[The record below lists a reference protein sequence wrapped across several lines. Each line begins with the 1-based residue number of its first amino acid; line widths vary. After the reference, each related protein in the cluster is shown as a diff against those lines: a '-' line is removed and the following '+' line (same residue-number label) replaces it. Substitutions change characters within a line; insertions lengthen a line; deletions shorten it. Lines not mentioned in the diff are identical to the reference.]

1 MCLTSTNHKIG
12 DHVNDVDTARKQW
25 VGLLKALVVVAASVF
40 AFSSTAQAE
49 ESEFSIVASV
59 QNQTID
65 GGVATKNPV
74 AGVSIAVT
82 TAMGAP
88 VGEGITDA
96 SGIVTI
102 TVPAKDAYLVSIDL
116 ATLPDGITLIDETK
130 TQASIEK
137 DSFTTNTKRV
147 TFFAGSSTATGA
159 PLFDRVAQRLVDG
172 IRLGLI
178 IAICSVG
185 LSLIFGT
192 TGLTNFAHGEM
203 VTFGGLI
210 AFWFNVL
217 LGVPLLIAAPLV
229 IALGGVF
236 GLAMNAVIFAKLRK
250 RGIGLIS
257 QLVVSV
263 GLSIMLRN
271 MYLYQFGGRTRPLD
285 DFSLQVA
292 KSFGPVSITMRDLT
306 TAIIS
311 LIALVAVAL
320 YLQKSRTGKAIRA
333 VSDNPNLA
341 SSTGIDTQKII
352 RIVWFAG
359 GALAAMGGV
368 FRGLDEQVG
377 FEMGSGLIF
386 LMFAGITLGGLG
398 SAYGA
403 LVGGFLVGILVELA
417 SLVVPAELKNAP
429 ALFILIIVLVVRPQ
443 GILGRKQRVG

>member
-1 MCLTSTNHKIG
+1 MHTEFGVEVAENENSKSRFF
-12 DHVNDVDTARKQW
+12 A
-25 VGLLKALVVVAASVF
+25 VGRAFAVVLAAMFMFSAPGVAHAADSDN
-40 AFSSTAQAE
+40 
-49 ESEFSIVASV
+49 SIIVSV
-59 QNQTID
+59 QNQANNNGVSEKKPVVGVKISVTNLA
-65 GGVATKNPV
+65 GVA
-74 AGVSIAVT
+74 
-82 TAMGAP
+82 
-88 VGEGITDA
+88 VGEGVTD
-96 SGIVTI
+96 SVGSVTI
-102 TVPAKDAYLVSIDL
+102 PVPAKDDYVV
-116 ATLPDGITLIDETK
+116 TLDVASLPSGVTLIEGTK
-130 TQASIEK
+130 TVVNIVK
-137 DSFTTNTKRV
+137 DAFTTNAKRV
-147 TFFAGSSTATGA
+147 TFFAGTSGESGA
-159 PLFDRVAQRLVDG
+159 SLMDRIAQRLVDG
-172 IRLGLI
+172 VRLGLI

-217 LGVPLLIAAPLV
+217 LGIPLLIAAPIV
-229 IALGGVF
+229 IALGGVL
-236 GLAMNAVIFAKLRK
+236 GLAMNGVIFAKLRK

-292 KSFGPVSITMRDLT
+292 KHFGPVSITMRDLST
-306 TAIIS
+306 TIIS
-311 LIALVAVAL
+311 FIVLMGVAG
-320 YLQKSRTGKAIRA
+320 YLQRSRTGKAIRA
-333 VSDNPNLA
+333 VSDNPSLA

-403 LVGGFLVGILVELA
+403 LVGGFLVGLLVELA

-429 ALFILIIVLVVRPQ
+429 ALLILIIVLVVRPQ

>member
-1 MCLTSTNHKIG
+1 VTGTNNSKSRIFAVG
-12 DHVNDVDTARKQW
+12 RAFAVLLAALFMFSVPDVAS
-25 VGLLKALVVVAASVF
+25 AAD
-40 AFSSTAQAE
+40 ADN
-49 ESEFSIVASV
+49 SIIISV
-59 QNQTID
+59 QNQANNN
-65 GGVATKNPV
+65 GVSEKKPV
-74 AGVSIAVT
+74 AGVKVSVANLAGMAI
-82 TAMGAP
+82 
-88 VGEGITDA
+88 GEGVTDS
-96 SGIVTI
+96 SGSTTI
-102 TVPAKDAYLVSIDL
+102 SVPAKDNFVVTLDVASLPSGVTLVE
-116 ATLPDGITLIDETK
+116 GTK
-130 TQASIEK
+130 TVVNIVK
-137 DSFTTNTKRV
+137 DAFTTNQKRV
-147 TFFAGSSTATGA
+147 TFFAGSSGESGA
-159 PLFDRVAQRLVDG
+159 SLFDRIAQRLVDG
-172 IRLGLI
+172 VRLGLI

-217 LGVPLLIAAPLV
+217 LGIPLLIAAPVV
-229 IALGGVF
+229 IALGGIL
-236 GLAMNAVIFAKLRK
+236 GLAMNGFIFAKLRK

-271 MYLYQFGGRTRPLD
+271 MFLYQFGGRTRPLD

-292 KSFGPVSITMRDLT
+292 KSFGPVSITMRDLS

-311 LIALVAVAL
+311 LIVLVSVAV

-333 VSDNPNLA
+333 VSDNPSLA

-352 RIVWFAG
+352 RVVWFAG

-377 FEMGSGLIF
+377 FEMGAGLIF

-403 LVGGFLVGILVELA
+403 LVGGFLVGLLVELA

-429 ALFILIIVLVVRPQ
+429 ALLILIIVLVVRPQ

>member
-1 MCLTSTNHKIG
+1 VTGTNNSKSRIFAVG
-12 DHVNDVDTARKQW
+12 RAFAVLLAALFMFSVPDVAS
-25 VGLLKALVVVAASVF
+25 AAD
-40 AFSSTAQAE
+40 ADN
-49 ESEFSIVASV
+49 SIIISV
-59 QNQTID
+59 QNQANTN
-65 GGVATKNPV
+65 GVSEKKPV
-74 AGVSIAVT
+74 AGVKVSVANLAGMAI
-82 TAMGAP
+82 
-88 VGEGITDA
+88 GEGVTDS
-96 SGIVTI
+96 SGSATI
-102 TVPAKDAYLVSIDL
+102 SVPAKDNYVVTLDVASLPSGVTLVE
-116 ATLPDGITLIDETK
+116 GTK
-130 TQASIEK
+130 TVVNIVK
-137 DSFTTNTKRV
+137 DAFTTNQKRV
-147 TFFAGSSTATGA
+147 TFFAGTSGESGA
-159 PLFDRVAQRLVDG
+159 SLFDRIAQRLVDG
-172 IRLGLI
+172 VRLGLI

-217 LGVPLLIAAPLV
+217 LGIPLLIAAPVV
-229 IALGGVF
+229 IALGGVL
-236 GLAMNAVIFAKLRK
+236 GLAMNGFIFAKLRK

-271 MYLYQFGGRTRPLD
+271 MFLYQFGGRTRPLD

-292 KSFGPVSITMRDLT
+292 KSFGPVSITMRDLS

-311 LIALVAVAL
+311 LIVLVSVAV

-333 VSDNPNLA
+333 VSDNPSLA

-352 RIVWFAG
+352 RVVWFAG

-377 FEMGSGLIF
+377 FEMGAGLIF

-403 LVGGFLVGILVELA
+403 LVGGFLVGLLVELA

-429 ALFILIIVLVVRPQ
+429 ALLILIIVLVVRPQ

>member
-1 MCLTSTNHKIG
+1 MTGTNNSKSRIFAVG
-12 DHVNDVDTARKQW
+12 RAFAVLLAALFMFSVPDVAS
-25 VGLLKALVVVAASVF
+25 AAD
-40 AFSSTAQAE
+40 ADN
-49 ESEFSIVASV
+49 SIIISV
-59 QNQTID
+59 QNQANTN
-65 GGVATKNPV
+65 GVSEKKPV
-74 AGVSIAVT
+74 AGVKVSVANLAGMAI
-82 TAMGAP
+82 
-88 VGEGITDA
+88 GEGVTDS
-96 SGIVTI
+96 SGSATI
-102 TVPAKDAYLVSIDL
+102 PVPAKDNYVVTLDVASLPSGVTLVE
-116 ATLPDGITLIDETK
+116 GTK
-130 TQASIEK
+130 TVVNIVK
-137 DSFTTNTKRV
+137 DAFTTNQKRV
-147 TFFAGSSTATGA
+147 TFFAGSSGESGA
-159 PLFDRVAQRLVDG
+159 SLFDRIAQRLVDG
-172 IRLGLI
+172 VRLGLI

-217 LGVPLLIAAPLV
+217 LGIPLLIAAPVV
-229 IALGGVF
+229 IALGGVL
-236 GLAMNAVIFAKLRK
+236 GLAMNGFIFAKLRK

-263 GLSIMLRN
+263 GRSIMLRN
-271 MYLYQFGGRTRPLD
+271 LFLYQFGGRTRPLD

-292 KSFGPVSITMRDLT
+292 KSFGPVSITMRDLS

-311 LIALVAVAL
+311 LIVLVSVAV

-333 VSDNPNLA
+333 VSDNPSLA

-352 RIVWFAG
+352 RVVWFAG

-377 FEMGSGLIF
+377 FEMGAGLIF

-403 LVGGFLVGILVELA
+403 LVGGFLVGLLVELA

-429 ALFILIIVLVVRPQ
+429 ALLILIIVLVVRPQ

>member
-1 MCLTSTNHKIG
+1 MTEIDNSKTRCFA
-12 DHVNDVDTARKQW
+12 VAR
-25 VGLLKALVVVAASVF
+25 AFAVVLGVLFVLSAPGVASA
-40 AFSSTAQAE
+40 AD
-49 ESEFSIVASV
+49 SENSIIVSV
-59 QNQTID
+59 QNQENSNGVSEKKPVT
-65 GGVATKNPV
+65 GVKVSVANLSGVA
-74 AGVSIAVT
+74 I
-82 TAMGAP
+82 
-88 VGEGITDA
+88 GEGVTD
-96 SGIVTI
+96 SGGIATI
-102 TVPAKDAYLVSIDL
+102 AVPAKDDYVVTLDVASLPSGVTLVE
-116 ATLPDGITLIDETK
+116 GTK
-130 TQASIEK
+130 TEVNIAK
-137 DSFTTNTKRV
+137 DAFTTNTKRV
-147 TFFAGSSTATGA
+147 TFFAGSVGESGA
-159 PLFDRVAQRLVDG
+159 SLFDRIAQRLVDG

-217 LGVPLLIAAPLV
+217 LGIPLLIAAPLV
-229 IALGGVF
+229 IALGGVL
-236 GLAMNAVIFAKLRK
+236 GLAMNGIIFAKLRK

-311 LIALVAVAL
+311 LVVLLGVAAF
-320 YLQKSRTGKAIRA
+320 LQRSRTGKAIRA
-333 VSDNPNLA
+333 VSDNPSLA

-352 RIVWFAG
+352 RVVWFAG

-403 LVGGFLVGILVELA
+403 LIGGFFVGLLVEMA

-429 ALFILIIVLVVRPQ
+429 ALLILIIVLVVRPQ

>member
-1 MCLTSTNHKIG
+1 MRLLLAVIGAVCLFGLSNG
-12 DHVNDVDTARKQW
+12 SAR
-25 VGLLKALVVVAASVF
+25 AA
-40 AFSSTAQAE
+40 
-49 ESEFSIVASV
+49 ESEFTITASV
-59 QNQTID
+59 QDQVVSGSST
-65 GGVATKNPV
+65 TRNPV
-74 AGVSIAVT
+74 AGVVIVVT
-82 TAMGAP
+82 DKAGTE
-88 VGEGITDA
+88 VVRGETGSD
-96 SGIVTI
+96 GTI
-102 TVPAKDAYLVSIDL
+102 SLPVPAKDYYV
-116 ATLPDGITLIDETK
+116 ITLDV
-130 TQASIEK
+130 ASLPEGVSLINEEKFSTIIEK
-137 DSFTTNTKRV
+137 DAFTTNDKLVR
-147 TFFAGSSTATGA
+147 FFTGAGSTSSVS
-159 PLFDRVAQRLVDG
+159 LFDKILQRSVDG

-203 VTFGGLI
+203 VTFGGLM
-210 AFWFNVL
+210 AFWLNVIIGIPLL
-217 LGVPLLIAAPLV
+217 LGAPLV
-229 IALGGVF
+229 VVLGGLF
-236 GLAMNAVIFAKLRK
+236 GYLFNELIFGRLRK

-271 MYLYQFGGRTRPLD
+271 FFLYQFGGRTRPLD

-292 KSFGPVSITMRDLT
+292 KKFGPISITMRDLT

-311 LIALVAVAL
+311 LIVLVAVAMF
-320 YLQKSRTGKAIRA
+320 LQRSRTGKAIRA
-333 VSDNPNLA
+333 VSDNAALA
-341 SSTGIDTQKII
+341 SSTGIDTQRII
-352 RIVWFAG
+352 RIVWIAG
-359 GALAAMGGV
+359 GALAALGGL

-403 LVGGFLVGILVELA
+403 LVGGFFVGLFVELA

-429 ALFILIIVLVVRPQ
+429 ALLILVVVLIVRPQ

>member
-1 MCLTSTNHKIG
+1 MTSTDNSKSRFFAVG
-12 DHVNDVDTARKQW
+12 RAFAVLLAALFMFSAPDVAS
-25 VGLLKALVVVAASVF
+25 AAD
-40 AFSSTAQAE
+40 ADN
-49 ESEFSIVASV
+49 SIIISV
-59 QNQTID
+59 QNQANNN
-65 GGVATKNPV
+65 GVSEKKPV
-74 AGVSIAVT
+74 AGVKVSVANLAG
-82 TAMGAP
+82 TAI
-88 VGEGITDA
+88 GEGVTDS
-96 SGIVTI
+96 SGSTTI
-102 TVPAKDAYLVSIDL
+102 SVPAKDNYVVTLDVASLPSGVTLVE
-116 ATLPDGITLIDETK
+116 GTK
-130 TQASIEK
+130 TVVNIVK
-137 DSFTTNTKRV
+137 DAFTTNQKRV
-147 TFFAGSSTATGA
+147 TFFAGSSGESGA
-159 PLFDRVAQRLVDG
+159 SLFDRIAQRLVDG
-172 IRLGLI
+172 VRLGLI

-217 LGVPLLIAAPLV
+217 LGIPLLIAAPVV
-229 IALGGVF
+229 IALGGVL
-236 GLAMNAVIFAKLRK
+236 GLAMNGFIFAKLRK

-271 MYLYQFGGRTRPLD
+271 MFLYQFGGRTRPLD

-292 KSFGPVSITMRDLT
+292 KSFGPVSITMRDLS

-311 LIALVAVAL
+311 LIVLVSVAV

-333 VSDNPNLA
+333 VSDNPSLA

-352 RIVWFAG
+352 RVVWFAG

-377 FEMGSGLIF
+377 FEMGAGLIF

-403 LVGGFLVGILVELA
+403 LVGGFLVGLLVELA

-429 ALFILIIVLVVRPQ
+429 ALLILIIVLVVRPQ

>member
-1 MCLTSTNHKIG
+1 VTSTNNSKSRFFAVG
-12 DHVNDVDTARKQW
+12 RAFAVLLAALFMFSAPDVAS
-25 VGLLKALVVVAASVF
+25 AAD
-40 AFSSTAQAE
+40 ADN
-49 ESEFSIVASV
+49 SIIISV
-59 QNQTID
+59 QNQANTN
-65 GGVATKNPV
+65 GVSEKKPV
-74 AGVSIAVT
+74 AGVKVSVANLSGMAI
-82 TAMGAP
+82 
-88 VGEGITDA
+88 GEGVTDS
-96 SGIVTI
+96 SGSATI
-102 TVPAKDAYLVSIDL
+102 SVPAKDNYVVTLDVASLPSGVTLVE
-116 ATLPDGITLIDETK
+116 GTK
-130 TQASIEK
+130 TVVNIVK
-137 DSFTTNTKRV
+137 DAFTTNQKRV
-147 TFFAGSSTATGA
+147 TFFAGTSGESGA
-159 PLFDRVAQRLVDG
+159 SLFDRIAQRLVDG
-172 IRLGLI
+172 VRLGLI

-217 LGVPLLIAAPLV
+217 LGIPLLIAAPLV
-229 IALGGVF
+229 IALGGVL
-236 GLAMNAVIFAKLRK
+236 GLAMNGFIFAKLRK

-271 MYLYQFGGRTRPLD
+271 MFLYQFGGRTRPLD

-292 KSFGPVSITMRDLT
+292 KSFGPVSITMRDLS

-311 LIALVAVAL
+311 LVVLISVAV

-333 VSDNPNLA
+333 VSDNPSLA

-352 RIVWFAG
+352 RVVWFAG

-377 FEMGSGLIF
+377 FEMGAGLIF

-403 LVGGFLVGILVELA
+403 LVGGFLVGLLVELA

-429 ALFILIIVLVVRPQ
+429 ALLILIIVLVVRPQ

>member
-1 MCLTSTNHKIG
+1 MRLLLAVIGAVCLFGLSNG
-12 DHVNDVDTARKQW
+12 SAR
-25 VGLLKALVVVAASVF
+25 AA
-40 AFSSTAQAE
+40 
-49 ESEFSIVASV
+49 ESEFTITASV
-59 QNQTID
+59 QDQVVSGSST
-65 GGVATKNPV
+65 TRNPV
-74 AGVSIAVT
+74 AGVVIVVT
-82 TAMGAP
+82 DKAGTE
-88 VGEGITDA
+88 VVRGETGSD
-96 SGIVTI
+96 GTI
-102 TVPAKDAYLVSIDL
+102 SLPVPAKDYYV
-116 ATLPDGITLIDETK
+116 ITLDV
-130 TQASIEK
+130 ASLPEGVSLINEERFSAIIEK
-137 DSFTTNTKRV
+137 DAFTTNDKLVR
-147 TFFAGSSTATGA
+147 FFTGAGSTSSVS
-159 PLFDRVAQRLVDG
+159 LFDKILQRSVDG

-203 VTFGGLI
+203 VTFGGLM
-210 AFWFNVL
+210 AFWLNVIIGIPLL
-217 LGVPLLIAAPLV
+217 LGAPLV
-229 IALGGVF
+229 VVLGGLF
-236 GLAMNAVIFAKLRK
+236 GYLFNELIFGRLRK

-271 MYLYQFGGRTRPLD
+271 FFLYQFGGRTRPLD

-292 KSFGPVSITMRDLT
+292 KKFGPVSITMRDLT

-311 LIALVAVAL
+311 LIVLVAVAMF
-320 YLQKSRTGKAIRA
+320 LQRSRTGKAIRA
-333 VSDNPNLA
+333 VSDNAALA
-341 SSTGIDTQKII
+341 SSTGIDTQRII
-352 RIVWFAG
+352 RIVWIAG
-359 GALAAMGGV
+359 GALAALGGL

-403 LVGGFLVGILVELA
+403 LVGGFFVGLFVELA

-429 ALFILIIVLVVRPQ
+429 ALLILVVVLIVRPQ

>member
-1 MCLTSTNHKIG
+1 MTGTNNSKSRIFAVG
-12 DHVNDVDTARKQW
+12 RAFAVLLAALFMFSVPDVAS
-25 VGLLKALVVVAASVF
+25 AAD
-40 AFSSTAQAE
+40 ADN
-49 ESEFSIVASV
+49 SIIISV
-59 QNQTID
+59 QNQANTN
-65 GGVATKNPV
+65 GVSEKKPV
-74 AGVSIAVT
+74 AGVKVSVANLAGMAI
-82 TAMGAP
+82 
-88 VGEGITDA
+88 GEGVTDS
-96 SGIVTI
+96 SGSATI
-102 TVPAKDAYLVSIDL
+102 SVPAKDNYVVTLDVASLPSGVTLVE
-116 ATLPDGITLIDETK
+116 GTK
-130 TQASIEK
+130 TVVNIVK
-137 DSFTTNTKRV
+137 DAFTTNQKRV
-147 TFFAGSSTATGA
+147 TFFAGSSGESGA
-159 PLFDRVAQRLVDG
+159 SLFDRIAQRLVDG
-172 IRLGLI
+172 VRLGLI

-217 LGVPLLIAAPLV
+217 LGIPLLIAAPVV
-229 IALGGVF
+229 IALGGVL
-236 GLAMNAVIFAKLRK
+236 GLAMNGFIFSKLRK

-271 MYLYQFGGRTRPLD
+271 MFLYQFGGRTRPLD

-292 KSFGPVSITMRDLT
+292 KSFGPVSITMRDLS

-311 LIALVAVAL
+311 LIVLVSVAV

-333 VSDNPNLA
+333 VSDNPSLA

-352 RIVWFAG
+352 RVVWCAG

-377 FEMGSGLIF
+377 FEMGAGLIF

-403 LVGGFLVGILVELA
+403 LVGGFLVGLLVELA

-429 ALFILIIVLVVRPQ
+429 ALLILIIVLVVRPQ

>member
-1 MCLTSTNHKIG
+1 MTSTDNSKSRFFAVG
-12 DHVNDVDTARKQW
+12 RAFAVLLAALFMFSAPDVAS
-25 VGLLKALVVVAASVF
+25 AAD
-40 AFSSTAQAE
+40 ADN
-49 ESEFSIVASV
+49 SIIISV
-59 QNQTID
+59 QNQANNN
-65 GGVATKNPV
+65 GVSEKKPV
-74 AGVSIAVT
+74 AGVKVSVANLAG
-82 TAMGAP
+82 TAI
-88 VGEGITDA
+88 GEGVTDS
-96 SGIVTI
+96 SGSTTI
-102 TVPAKDAYLVSIDL
+102 SVPAKDNYVVTLDVASLPSGVTLVE
-116 ATLPDGITLIDETK
+116 GTK
-130 TQASIEK
+130 TVVNIVK
-137 DSFTTNTKRV
+137 DAFTTNQKRV
-147 TFFAGSSTATGA
+147 TFFAGSSGESGA
-159 PLFDRVAQRLVDG
+159 SLFDRIAQRLVDG
-172 IRLGLI
+172 VRLGLI

-217 LGVPLLIAAPLV
+217 LGIPLLIAAPVV
-229 IALGGVF
+229 IALGGVL
-236 GLAMNAVIFAKLRK
+236 GLAMNGFIFAKLRK

-271 MYLYQFGGRTRPLD
+271 MFLYQFGGRTRPLD

-292 KSFGPVSITMRDLT
+292 KSFGPVSITMRDLS

-311 LIALVAVAL
+311 LIVLVSVAV

-333 VSDNPNLA
+333 VSDNPSLA

-352 RIVWFAG
+352 RVVWFAG

-377 FEMGSGLIF
+377 FEMGAGLIF

-403 LVGGFLVGILVELA
+403 LVGGFLVGLLVELA

-429 ALFILIIVLVVRPQ
+429 ALLIFIIVLVVRPQ

>member
-1 MCLTSTNHKIG
+1 VTDKNNWKSRVFAI
-12 DHVNDVDTARKQW
+12 AR
-25 VGLLKALVVVAASVF
+25 AFAVVVGALIMFSAPGTASAAD
-40 AFSSTAQAE
+40 
-49 ESEFSIVASV
+49 SENSIIVSV
-59 QNQTID
+59 QDQANNN
-65 GGVATKNPV
+65 GVSEKEPV
-74 AGVSIAVT
+74 AGVKVSVT
-82 TAMGAP
+82 NPAGLAI
-88 VGEGITDA
+88 GEGVTDSA
-96 SGIVTI
+96 GLATI
-102 TVPAKDAYLVSIDL
+102 PVPAKDDYVVTLDVASLPSGVTLVE
-116 ATLPDGITLIDETK
+116 GTK
-130 TQASIEK
+130 TVVNIVK
-137 DSFTTNTKRV
+137 DSFTTNSKRV
-147 TFFAGSSTATGA
+147 TFFAGSAGESGA
-159 PLFDRVAQRLVDG
+159 SLFDRVAQRLVDG

-217 LGVPLLIAAPLV
+217 LGIPLLIAAPLV
-229 IALGGVF
+229 IALGGVL
-236 GLAMNAVIFAKLRK
+236 GLAMNGIIFAKLRK

-311 LIALVAVAL
+311 LVVLLGVAAF
-320 YLQKSRTGKAIRA
+320 LQRSRTGKAIRA
-333 VSDNPNLA
+333 VSDNPSLA

-352 RIVWFAG
+352 RVVWFAG
-359 GALAAMGGV
+359 GALAAMGGI

-403 LVGGFLVGILVELA
+403 LIGGFFVGLLVELA

-429 ALFILIIVLVVRPQ
+429 ALLILIIVLVVRPQ

>member
-1 MCLTSTNHKIG
+1 MTGTKNSKSRIFAVGRAFAVLLAALFMFS
-12 DHVNDVDTARKQW
+12 VPDVAS
-25 VGLLKALVVVAASVF
+25 AAD
-40 AFSSTAQAE
+40 ADN
-49 ESEFSIVASV
+49 SIIISV
-59 QNQTID
+59 QNQANTN
-65 GGVATKNPV
+65 GVSEKKPV
-74 AGVSIAVT
+74 AGVKVSVANLAGMAI
-82 TAMGAP
+82 
-88 VGEGITDA
+88 GEGVTDS
-96 SGIVTI
+96 SGSATI
-102 TVPAKDAYLVSIDL
+102 SVPAKDNYVVTLDVASLPSGVTLVE
-116 ATLPDGITLIDETK
+116 GTK
-130 TQASIEK
+130 TVVNIVK
-137 DSFTTNTKRV
+137 DAFTTNQKRV
-147 TFFAGSSTATGA
+147 TFFAGSSGESGA
-159 PLFDRVAQRLVDG
+159 SLFDRIAQRLVDG
-172 IRLGLI
+172 VRLGLI

-217 LGVPLLIAAPLV
+217 LGIPLLIAAPVV
-229 IALGGVF
+229 IALGGVL
-236 GLAMNAVIFAKLRK
+236 GLAMNGFIFAKLRK

-271 MYLYQFGGRTRPLD
+271 MFLYQFGGRTRPLD

-292 KSFGPVSITMRDLT
+292 KSFGPVSITIRDLS

-311 LIALVAVAL
+311 LIVLVSVAV

-333 VSDNPNLA
+333 VSDNPSLA

-352 RIVWFAG
+352 RVVWFAG

-377 FEMGSGLIF
+377 FEMGAGLIF

-403 LVGGFLVGILVELA
+403 LVGGFLVGLLVELA

-429 ALFILIIVLVVRPQ
+429 ALLILIIVLVVRPQ

>member
-1 MCLTSTNHKIG
+1 VIE
-12 DHVNDVDTARKQW
+12 TAAASKKW
-25 VGLLKALVVVAASVF
+25 TGLCKALAIVAASVF
-40 AFSSTAQAE
+40 AFSASAQAE
-49 ESEFSIVASV
+49 ESGLSIVAAV

-65 GGVATKNPV
+65 GAVATKNPV
-74 AGVSIAVT
+74 AGVLISVT
-82 TAMGAP
+82 TATGSP
-88 VGEGITDA
+88 IGEGTTDSNGTITIVVPEKDTYV
-96 SGIVTI
+96 VTI
-102 TVPAKDAYLVSIDL
+102 DVS
-116 ATLPDGITLIDETK
+116 TLPEDVTLIDESK
-130 TQASIEK
+130 TQSTIEK
-137 DSFTTNTKRV
+137 DSFTTDTKRV
-147 TFFAGSSTATGA
+147 TFFAGSSTSTGA

-217 LGVPLLIAAPLV
+217 LGIPLLIAAPLV
-229 IALGGVF
+229 IALGGVL
-236 GLAMNAVIFAKLRK
+236 GLAMNGIIFAKLRK

-311 LIALVAVAL
+311 LVVLLGVAAF
-320 YLQKSRTGKAIRA
+320 LQRSRTGKAIRA
-333 VSDNPNLA
+333 VSDNPSLA

-352 RIVWFAG
+352 RVVWFAG

-403 LVGGFLVGILVELA
+403 LIGGFFVGLLVELA

-429 ALFILIIVLVVRPQ
+429 ALLILIIVLVVRPQ

>member
-1 MCLTSTNHKIG
+1 MTGTNNSKSRIFAVG
-12 DHVNDVDTARKQW
+12 RAFAVLLAALFMFSVPDVAS
-25 VGLLKALVVVAASVF
+25 AAD
-40 AFSSTAQAE
+40 ADN
-49 ESEFSIVASV
+49 SIIISV
-59 QNQTID
+59 QNQANTN
-65 GGVATKNPV
+65 GVSEKKPV
-74 AGVSIAVT
+74 AGVKVSVANLAGMAI
-82 TAMGAP
+82 
-88 VGEGITDA
+88 GEGVTDSSGSATISVPSKDNYVVTLDVA
-96 SGIVTI
+96 SLPSGVTLVEGTKTVVNIV
-102 TVPAKDAYLVSIDL
+102 KDA
-116 ATLPDGITLIDETK
+116 
-130 TQASIEK
+130 
-137 DSFTTNTKRV
+137 FTTNQKRV
-147 TFFAGSSTATGA
+147 TFFAGSSGESGA
-159 PLFDRVAQRLVDG
+159 SLFDRIAQRLVDG
-172 IRLGLI
+172 VRLGLI

-217 LGVPLLIAAPLV
+217 LGIPLLIAAPVV
-229 IALGGVF
+229 IALGGVL
-236 GLAMNAVIFAKLRK
+236 GLAMNGFIFAKLRK

-271 MYLYQFGGRTRPLD
+271 MFLYQFGGRTRPLD

-292 KSFGPVSITMRDLT
+292 KSFGPVSITMRDLS

-311 LIALVAVAL
+311 LIVLVSVAV

-333 VSDNPNLA
+333 VSDNPSLA

-352 RIVWFAG
+352 RVVWFAG

-377 FEMGSGLIF
+377 FEMGAGLIF

-403 LVGGFLVGILVELA
+403 LVGGFLVGLLVELA

-429 ALFILIIVLVVRPQ
+429 ALLILIIVLVVRPQ

>member
-1 MCLTSTNHKIG
+1 MRLLLAVIGAVCLFGLSNG
-12 DHVNDVDTARKQW
+12 SAR
-25 VGLLKALVVVAASVF
+25 AA
-40 AFSSTAQAE
+40 
-49 ESEFSIVASV
+49 ESEFTITASV
-59 QNQTID
+59 QDQVVSGSST
-65 GGVATKNPV
+65 TRNPV
-74 AGVSIAVT
+74 AGVVIVVT
-82 TAMGAP
+82 DKAGTE
-88 VGEGITDA
+88 VVRGETGSD
-96 SGIVTI
+96 GTI
-102 TVPAKDAYLVSIDL
+102 SLPVPAKDYYV
-116 ATLPDGITLIDETK
+116 ITLDV
-130 TQASIEK
+130 ASLPEGVSLINEEKFSTIIEK
-137 DSFTTNTKRV
+137 DAFTTNDKLVR
-147 TFFAGSSTATGA
+147 FFTGA
-159 PLFDRVAQRLVDG
+159 SATSSVSLFDKILQRSVDG

-203 VTFGGLI
+203 VTFGGLM
-210 AFWFNVL
+210 AFWLNVII
-217 LGVPLLIAAPLV
+217 GIPLLFGAPLV
-229 IALGGVF
+229 VVLGGVF
-236 GLAMNAVIFAKLRK
+236 GYLFNELIFGRLRK

-271 MYLYQFGGRTRPLD
+271 FFLYQFGGRTRPLD

-292 KSFGPVSITMRDLT
+292 KKFGPVSITMRDLT

-311 LIALVAVAL
+311 LIVLVAVAMF
-320 YLQKSRTGKAIRA
+320 LQRSRTGKAIRA
-333 VSDNPNLA
+333 VSDNAALA
-341 SSTGIDTQKII
+341 SSTGIDTQRII
-352 RIVWFAG
+352 RIVWIAG
-359 GALAAMGGV
+359 GALAALGGL

-403 LVGGFLVGILVELA
+403 LVGGFFVGLFVELA

-429 ALFILIIVLVVRPQ
+429 ALLILVVVLIVRPQ

>member
-12 DHVNDVDTARKQW
+12 DLVNDVATERKQW
-25 VGLLKALVVVAASVF
+25 FGLLKALVVVAASVF
-40 AFSSTAQAE
+40 AFSGTAQAE
-49 ESEFSIVASV
+49 ESEFSIIASV

-74 AGVSIAVT
+74 AGVSISVT
-82 TAMGAP
+82 TATGSA

-96 SGIVTI
+96 SGLVTI
-102 TVPAKDAYLVSIDL
+102 SVPSKDAYFVNIDL
-116 ATLPDGITLIDETK
+116 ATLPDGVTLIDETK

-137 DSFTTNTKRV
+137 DSFTTNAKRV

-159 PLFDRVAQRLVDG
+159 ALIDRIAQRLVDG

-229 IALGGVF
+229 IALGGLF

-271 MYLYQFGGRTRPLD
+271 MFLYQFGGRTRPLD
-285 DFSLQVA
+285 DYSLQVA

-311 LIALVAVAL
+311 LIALVSVAL

-359 GALAAMGGV
+359 GALAAMGGL

-429 ALFILIIVLVVRPQ
+429 ALLILIIVLVVRPQ

>member
-1 MCLTSTNHKIG
+1 VTEKNNSKSRILA
-12 DHVNDVDTARKQW
+12 VVRAF
-25 VGLLKALVVVAASVF
+25 AVVVGSLVMFATPGVANAAD
-40 AFSSTAQAE
+40 
-49 ESEFSIVASV
+49 SENSIIVSV
-59 QNQTID
+59 QDQVNNN
-65 GGVATKNPV
+65 GVSQKKPV
-74 AGVSIAVT
+74 AGVKVSVSNPSGLAI
-82 TAMGAP
+82 
-88 VGEGITDA
+88 GEGVTDSA
-96 SGIVTI
+96 GLATI
-102 TVPAKDAYLVSIDL
+102 PVPAKDNYIVTLDVASLPSGVTLV
-116 ATLPDGITLIDETK
+116 DGTK
-130 TQASIEK
+130 TVVNIAK
-137 DSFTTNTKRV
+137 DSFTTNAKRV
-147 TFFAGSSTATGA
+147 TFFAGSSGESGA
-159 PLFDRVAQRLVDG
+159 SLFDRIAQRLVDG

-217 LGVPLLIAAPLV
+217 LGIPLLIAAPLV
-229 IALGGVF
+229 IALGGVL
-236 GLAMNAVIFAKLRK
+236 GLAMNGIIFAKLRK

-311 LIALVAVAL
+311 LVVLLGVAAF
-320 YLQKSRTGKAIRA
+320 LQRSRTGKAIRA
-333 VSDNPNLA
+333 VSDNPSLA

-352 RIVWFAG
+352 RVVWFAG

-403 LVGGFLVGILVELA
+403 LIGGFFVGLLVELA

>member
-1 MCLTSTNHKIG
+1 MTDKNNSKSHFFAVARAFAVVIG
-12 DHVNDVDTARKQW
+12 
-25 VGLLKALVVVAASVF
+25 ALIMFSAPGVANA
-40 AFSSTAQAE
+40 A
-49 ESEFSIVASV
+49 ESENSIIVSV
-59 QNQTID
+59 QDQTNNN
-65 GGVATKNPV
+65 GVSEKKPV
-74 AGVSIAVT
+74 AGVKVT
-82 TAMGAP
+82 VANLAGSAI
-88 VGEGITDA
+88 GEGVTDS
-96 SGIVTI
+96 SGSATI
-102 TVPAKDAYLVSIDL
+102 PVPAKDDYVV
-116 ATLPDGITLIDETK
+116 TLDVASLPSGVTLIEGTK
-130 TQASIEK
+130 TVVNIIK
-137 DSFTTNTKRV
+137 DSFTTNSKRV
-147 TFFAGSSTATGA
+147 TFFAGSSGESGA
-159 PLFDRVAQRLVDG
+159 SLFDRIAQRLIDG

-217 LGVPLLIAAPLV
+217 LGIPLLIAAPLV
-229 IALGGVF
+229 IALGGVL
-236 GLAMNAVIFAKLRK
+236 GLAMNGIIFSKLRN

-311 LIALVAVAL
+311 LVVLLCVAAF
-320 YLQKSRTGKAIRA
+320 LQRSRTGKAIRA
-333 VSDNPNLA
+333 VSDNPSLA

-352 RIVWFAG
+352 RVVWFAG

-403 LVGGFLVGILVELA
+403 LIGGFFVGLLVELA

-429 ALFILIIVLVVRPQ
+429 ALLILIIVLVVRPQ

>member
-1 MCLTSTNHKIG
+1 MRLLLAVIGAVCLFGLSNG
-12 DHVNDVDTARKQW
+12 SAR
-25 VGLLKALVVVAASVF
+25 AA
-40 AFSSTAQAE
+40 
-49 ESEFSIVASV
+49 ESEFTITASV
-59 QNQTID
+59 QDQVVSGSST
-65 GGVATKNPV
+65 TRNPV
-74 AGVSIAVT
+74 AGVVIVVT
-82 TAMGAP
+82 DKAGTE
-88 VGEGITDA
+88 VVRGETGSD
-96 SGIVTI
+96 GTI
-102 TVPAKDAYLVSIDL
+102 SLPVPAKDYYV
-116 ATLPDGITLIDETK
+116 ITLDV
-130 TQASIEK
+130 ASLPEGVSLINEEKFSTIIEK
-137 DSFTTNTKRV
+137 DAFTTNDKLVR
-147 TFFAGSSTATGA
+147 FFTGA
-159 PLFDRVAQRLVDG
+159 SATSSVSLFDKILQRSVDG

-203 VTFGGLI
+203 VTFGGLM
-210 AFWFNVL
+210 AFWLNVIIGIPLL
-217 LGVPLLIAAPLV
+217 LGAPLV
-229 IALGGVF
+229 VVFGGVF
-236 GLAMNAVIFAKLRK
+236 GYLFNELIFGRLRK

-271 MYLYQFGGRTRPLD
+271 FFLYQFGGRTRPLD

-292 KSFGPVSITMRDLT
+292 KKFGPVSITMRDLT

-311 LIALVAVAL
+311 LIVLVAVAMF
-320 YLQKSRTGKAIRA
+320 LQRSRTGKAIRA
-333 VSDNPNLA
+333 VSDNAALA
-341 SSTGIDTQKII
+341 SSTGIDTQRII
-352 RIVWFAG
+352 RIVWIAG
-359 GALAAMGGV
+359 GALAALGGL

-403 LVGGFLVGILVELA
+403 LVGGFFVGLFVELA

-429 ALFILIIVLVVRPQ
+429 ALLILVVVLIVRPQ